1 MAQGLPRD
9 WRGLLQVRHELPPL
23 LSSCRVLCPLV
34 SCVWVE
40 VLLLV
45 AKEQRASCWC
55 CLVCV
60 AGALGGTTPPPVQ
73 LPAVPGVGLVAGR
86 QRSVLPRRMESVRL
100 GTCGNGVGRL
110 CCSRPS
116 LVRIGSCRVPMCG
129 FHAVCML
136 VSAASFG
143 AKRGRV

>member
-1 MAQGLPRD
+1 LAGLAAGASRVASTAGQLSGAVPIGELRLG
-9 WRGLLQVRHELPPL
+9 RGG
-23 LSSCRVLCPLV
+23 
-34 SCVWVE
+34 

-45 AKEQRASCWC
+45 AKEQRASCCC

-60 AGALGGTTPPPVQ
+60 AVALGGTTPAPVQ
-73 LPAVPGVGLVAGR
+73 VAAVPGVGLVAGR

-100 GTCGNGVGRL
+100 GMCGNGVGRL
-110 CCSRPS
+110 RCSSPS
-116 LVRIGSCRVPMCG
+116 LVRIGSCRVLMCG